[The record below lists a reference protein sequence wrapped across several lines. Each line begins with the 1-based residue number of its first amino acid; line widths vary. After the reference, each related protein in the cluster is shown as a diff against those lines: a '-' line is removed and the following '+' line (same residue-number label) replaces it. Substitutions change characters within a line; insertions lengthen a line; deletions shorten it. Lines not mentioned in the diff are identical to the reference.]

1 MKKKICIITSVRN
14 CLEETKVYLDS
25 LKQNLPEQLGQV
37 VLIDDGSDQDTQE
50 FLYSQR
56 AFFDL
61 YRNSNSKGFGFSNNF
76 GASKANAEW
85 LLFLNNDLVLN
96 KGWAEGFDSLA
107 NGAKKLA
114 DVGCVGNIQLDPFIN
129 KIDHAG
135 VTFANGIPEHFL
147 KGQDHTPQSGHAEF
161 LAVTGACFMIRK
173 DLFVAAGGF
182 DETYRTGFE
191 DIDLCLRL
199 SMLGFKNYVMGHSV
213 IFHKRSSTP
222 ERNQYQAHNSR
233 VFYSRWGRMIT
244 RFQEWEMAKRK
255 LDLSEESSLK
265 GYDYVLRKKENFLFS
280 DKKILNEYFSIFL
293 QKRNLGF
300 AKKVLSIL
308 VEKFSLEEDT
318 KVKSAQFLFSGGENK
333 KGEEALTK
341 LLDVN
346 PKQID
351 ASLLL
356 AKHLIQQG
364 ETQKAAR
371 VLRHAKKYRPDHAFL
386 FSLLSK
392 CMLSNGK
399 WKEAEE
405 NARISTILDSNLI
418 AGWKALAQVHH
429 KKRQTQKEIRILRHI
444 LDKEPKDLKV
454 LDQLIS
460 ALATLNLHRRI
471 WSLGNQFGKKIMNVR
486 SLEYCAQACYEVG
499 DLTQCQYFVEK
510 LLAGNP
516 ANENALMLRGNLAV
530 ACKQF
535 HKAIINYKHVLQVIP
550 DSLEA
555 LSNLANSKSF
565 ICNWTDRERE
575 IEKLGSA
582 SGDITG
588 KFGLFEISG
597 LYLSEANESRHALA
611 KAKLFHAKAN
621 SLREK
626 LDFSHQANR
635 ATIKRIG
642 FLSSDFRNHAVGHQ
656 LIGLLDNLD
665 PTKYELF
672 IFATCPS
679 DQSKLRKRYEELSEN
694 FRDISGLSLAAKATA
709 INRSDL
715 DLLIDLGGFS
725 RGHNADLLALR
736 PSPRQAH
743 FLGYASSMGEGL
755 VDYTIADRLVIPPS
769 SSKFYGEKV
778 IRMDGCFFPPGEF
791 SDFAPRRKRKDV
803 GLPVRG
809 FVFCAF
815 HAAYKLDPEIWA
827 CWMRILRAVPES
839 ILWLKFKPAEDGIK
853 NLRAEAVRQGVSSK
867 RIILA
872 EDLPERS
879 DHLSRMTVADL
890 YLDCP
895 LYNGHASAMD
905 ALHAKL
911 PILTLK
917 GSRFCS
923 RVGETL
929 MKHLGL
935 PQMVARKLEQY
946 EKKAIELGLRPSKL
960 LPLRKK
966 ISENADAVLS
976 PVSHAQRF
984 QSAIE
989 KILSQKPKAFDKSQV
1004 PTRKVSLAISN
1015 VLSLKDF
1022 TLVMIRPKGITNWA
1036 YNVNML
1042 AQELRKE
1049 GGQTIIIEP
1058 AHAEH
1063 KRSDFSSFVKRVPQ
1077 LGQSY
1082 AEILNFAL
1090 TKVSTKY
1097 AFYLD
1102 DPLRTLPASHFIE
1115 CLTQSIKILQDSKIG
1130 FLGVGSKMEP
1140 NTGVLVTTT
1149 KDSSGAS
1156 KVAGLFAPFF
1166 ALSMDALIYT
1176 GGFRPYDKSLALSCL
1191 DLSLRMEQQGY
1202 RSALVELDK
1211 ITCPAYAGNDY
1222 LKSAG
1227 EKMLTHFRERW
1238 NYKPV
1243 SLKPKYPA
1251 IEEQVGE
1258 TADYQEWI
1266 RLCDTITEGDILAFR
1281 AEADKLQ
1288 NKPLI
1293 SVIMPVFDP
1302 PKKFLVKAIESVLTQ
1317 AYENWEL
1324 CIADD
1329 ASTKKFVRP
1338 LLETYARKDS
1348 RIKVTF
1354 RKKNGHISVA
1364 SNSAIKL
1371 ATGEFVAFLDH
1382 DDELR
1387 PHSLLEV
1394 AKVINQNPDAKLIYS
1409 DEDKIDEQGERYDP
1423 YFKPDWNPD
1432 LLLGQNYLCHLSVFE
1447 AVLLKKLKGL
1457 RKGYEGS
1464 QDWDLT
1470 LRFTEQIK
1478 DGCILHVP
1486 KILYHWRAITGST
1499 ALRVKEKTNV
1509 FDVTK
1514 KAIQECLKRRNI
1526 KAGVSFHEKSWNYPK
1541 IKYLALQEESPSVS
1555 ILIPTR
1561 DRIDL
1566 LDKCITS
1573 ILATIDY
1580 KNIEIIIIDNES
1592 SEEPSRT
1599 YLDKIK
1605 KEKRVKILSISGEF
1619 NYSKLNNLVIEKAR
1633 GEILLF
1639 LNNDIEAITKGWFE
1653 EMLSHAMRSGIGCVG
1668 AKLLYPDDRLQ
1679 HGGVIVG
1686 LGGGAGHS
1694 HKFAH
1699 KGSRGYSGHL
1709 CLVRNVSAVTA
1720 ACMMIRKEIYENAGG
1735 FDEKSFKVAFN
1746 DVDFC
1751 LRVEKLGCR
1760 NLWTPFA
1767 ELVHYESASRGD
1779 DQSTIEKR
1787 IRSSREIV
1795 SLQNRWRLK
1804 SYRDPKYNP
1813 NLTMLSEQNWFGLMT
1828 KKNANNTPKVDNS
1841 SNQKY
1846 YNPGKAYRKLFKDI
1860 SFEKGKEV
1868 STFLTVGGQSEELG
1882 QRSLDILR
1890 KFGLGEDDFLV
1901 DVGCGYGRLAK
1912 ALELDHKGRYLGT
1925 DVVPELLNYANAHFG
1940 REGREFKLVDQ
1951 LVIPAEDNSVD
1962 MVCFFSVFT
1971 HLLHEQS
1978 FTYLKEV
1985 KRVLKNDGR
1994 VVFSFLDFKDPV
2006 HIPFFEGSVYE
2017 MNEGRPLNV
2026 FMSEVIIEVWA
2037 KLLGFKCIKI
2047 AGPEEKKSLG
2057 YPFVEFGQSIA
2068 CLQKADHIQRDEKRK
2083 MEISLPESQEVS
2095 LLNKISKSRI
2105 SAKKRKMEVILPILK
2120 PKFRSSWNGLYF
2132 DCMPTNAEQMHGVVE
2147 TENISEHEY
2156 DGHAIEII
2164 ESISDGGIVLDCGS
2178 GRRPTYYTN
2187 VVNFDPVAYE
2197 TTDVVGVGENLPFE
2211 DGVFD
2216 AVFSLNVLEHVR
2228 DPFTCAKELARVLK
2242 PNGKLYCV
2250 APLMAPYHGYPNHY
2264 YNMTKAGLR
2273 NLFEE
2278 DLVIREQDVLDSGHP
2293 IYSLTWILNSWVQGL
2308 RSNAKKAFLRTSV
2321 SELLG
2326 DPASYF
2332 DKAYVNS
2339 LNLEKKFELGATT
2352 ALWAEK
2358 KNKDMACSGDLFL
2371 EIRSKVYQTLSGKGL
2386 EIGAFEHPAELPKSC
2401 EIKYF
2406 DKIST
2411 EQAKDLF
2418 PEVLHHR
2425 LPDIDYLGDLD
2436 VDGLKKFMNE
2446 SFDFIIVNHVLEH
2459 LYDPIFAISE
2469 CFRVLKEEGSLVISI
2484 PDKRFT
2490 FDKHRKLTRWEK
2502 LLAKFQNKK
2511 REPDLEDYCE
2521 LIQIHPNLKG
2531 RTLSENEKRLT
2542 LQQFKKRRE
2551 HLNIWDSLSFKSF
2564 LIKVF
2569 DLLELNVSF
2578 VKEVLAEE
2586 SRFEYLAHLK
2596 KRTSA
2601 LKLNKSEEFSTLEI
2615 MSLHIPKTGGT
2626 SFYKCLQKVYGKG
2639 LISYYPKL
2647 NDQGSETVNPFFGK
2661 KCVHGHLILDCYQQ
2675 INMDVSLITWVRDPI
2690 ERIRSLYQ
2698 HILTHPD
2705 PKNDFHLFI
2714 SKEKPSFFEF
2724 CEMKENINQLF
2735 FWIGDRSPDDFK
2747 FIGFLETSKASI
2759 VKCAAALNWTYIP
2772 KFPLL
2777 NKTTNGNIIEVTAK
2791 EREFIRSKNKDELAW
2806 IQKAKYLFY

>member
-25 LKQNLPEQLGQV
+25 LKQNLPEHLGQV

-76 GASKANAEW
+76 GASKANTEW
-85 LLFLNNDLVLN
+85 LLFLNNDLVLR

-161 LAVTGACFMIRK
+161 LAVTGACFMIRR

-222 ERNQYQAHNSR
+222 ERNQHQAHNSR

-255 LDLSEESSLK
+255 LDLSEKSSLK
-265 GYDYVLRKKENFLFS
+265 AFDYVLRKKENFLFS

-333 KGEEALTK
+333 KGEEVLTK

-364 ETQKAAR
+364 ETQKAVR
-371 VLRHAKKYRPDHAFL
+371 VLRQAKKYHPDHAFL

-392 CMLSNGK
+392 CKLLNGK

-418 AGWKALAQVHH
+418 AGWKALAQVHQ
-429 KKRQTQKEIRILRHI
+429 KKEQTQKEIRILRHI

-460 ALATLNLHRRI
+460 ALATLYLHRRI

-499 DLTQCQYFVEK
+499 DLKKCQYFVEK

-530 ACKQF
+530 AFKQF
-535 HKAIINYKHVLQVIP
+535 HKAIINYKQVLQVIP

-565 ICNWTDRERE
+565 ICDWTDRERE

-582 SGDITG
+582 SIDTKG

-597 LYLSEANESRHALA
+597 LYLSEANESRQALA
-611 KAKLFHAKAN
+611 KAKLFHDKAN

-626 LDFSHQANR
+626 LDFSHQANP
-635 ATIKRIG
+635 TSIHRIG

-665 PTKYELF
+665 STKYEVF
-672 IFATCPS
+672 IFATSPS

-694 FRDISGLSLAAKATA
+694 FQDISGLSLAAKATV

-743 FLGYASSMGEGL
+743 FLGYASSIGEGL

-839 ILWLKFKPAEDGIK
+839 ILWLKFKPAEDAIK
-853 NLRAEAVRQGVSSK
+853 NLRADAVRQGVSSK

-872 EDLPERS
+872 EDLPDRS

-911 PILTLK
+911 PILTLE

-923 RVGETL
+923 RVGETF

-935 PQMVARKLEQY
+935 PQMVASKLEQY
-946 EKKAIELGLRPSKL
+946 EKKAIELGQRPFKL

-989 KILSQKPKAFDKSQV
+989 KILSQKPKAFNKFKV
-1004 PTRKVSLAISN
+1004 PTRKVSVAVSDL
-1015 VLSLKDF
+1015 LSLKDY

-1082 AEILNFAL
+1082 AEILNFGL
-1090 TKVSTKY
+1090 SEVSTKY
-1097 AFYLD
+1097 LFCLD
-1102 DPLRTLPASHFIE
+1102 DPLRVLPATHFIE
-1115 CLTQSIKILQDSKIG
+1115 CLAKSLKAIQNSKIG
-1130 FLGVGSKMEP
+1130 FLGVGSNMEP

-1149 KDSSGAS
+1149 NDSSGP
-1156 KVAGLFAPFF
+1156 KIGGLFAPAF
-1166 ALSMDALIYT
+1166 ALNLDALIYT

-1211 ITCPAYAGNDY
+1211 IICPAYTGSDY

-1227 EKMLTHFRERW
+1227 EKMLSHFRQRW
-1238 NYKPV
+1238 NRKPV

-1251 IEEQVGE
+1251 KEEQVGE

-1338 LLETYARKDS
+1338 LLESYARKDS

-1394 AKVINQNPDAKLIYS
+1394 AKVINANPDAKLIYS
-1409 DEDKIDEQGERYDP
+1409 DEDKIDEKGGRYDP

-1432 LLLGQNYLCHLSVFE
+1432 LLLGQNYISHFSVFD
-1447 AVLLKKLKGL
+1447 ASILRKLKGL

-1470 LRFTEQIK
+1470 LRFVEQIK
-1478 DGCILHVP
+1478 DDCILHVP

-1499 ALRVKEKTNV
+1499 ALSLKEKNNV
-1509 FDVTK
+1509 FDVTE

-1526 KAGVSFHEKSWNYPK
+1526 KAGVSFHEKRWNYPK
-1541 IKYLALQEESPSVS
+1541 IKYLALEEESPTVS
-1555 ILIPTR
+1555 ILIPTK

-1566 LDKCITS
+1566 LEKCITS
-1573 ILATIDY
+1573 IFKTIEY
-1580 KNIEIIIIDNES
+1580 KNIEIIVIDNES
-1592 SEEPSRT
+1592 REERSHN
-1599 YLDKIK
+1599 YFDKIK
-1605 KEKRVKILSISGEF
+1605 KEKRVKVLSIPGKF
-1619 NYSKLNNLVIEKAR
+1619 NYSKLNNLATEKAR
-1633 GEILLF
+1633 GEILLL

-1653 EMLSHAMRSGIGCVG
+1653 EMLSYAMRSEIGCVG
-1668 AKLLYPDDRLQ
+1668 AKLLYPDGRLQ

-1694 HKFAH
+1694 HKFVG

-1709 CLVRNVSAVTA
+1709 SVVRNVSAVTA

-1735 FDEKSFKVAFN
+1735 LDEKSFKVAFN

-1751 LRVEKLGCR
+1751 LRVEKLGYR

-1767 ELVHYESASRGD
+1767 ELVHHESASRGD
-1779 DQSTIEKR
+1779 DQSTIGKR
-1787 IRSSREIV
+1787 IRSSGEIL
-1795 SLQNRWRLK
+1795 SLQNRWSLK
-1804 SYRDPKYNP
+1804 SYDDSHYNP
-1813 NLTMLSEQNWFGLMT
+1813 NLTKLSEQYWFGIT
-1828 KKNANNTPKVDNS
+1828 RKNNLS
-1841 SNQKY
+1841 LQKQRRVPNKNKIY
-1846 YNPGKAYRKLFKDI
+1846 DSGQAYRKLFKDI
-1860 SFEKGKEV
+1860 SFEKGKDA

-1882 QRSLDILR
+1882 QKSVDILR
-1890 KFGLGEDDFLV
+1890 KFGLVEDDFLV

-1912 ALELDHKGRYLGT
+1912 ALELDYKGRYLGT
-1925 DVVPELLNYANAHFG
+1925 DVVPELLNYANANFG

-1978 FTYLKEV
+1978 YTYLKEV

-1994 VVFSFLDFKDPV
+1994 VVFSFLDFNDPV
-2006 HIPFFEGSVYE
+2006 HIPFFEGSVNE
-2017 MNEGRPLNV
+2017 MNKGRPLNV
-2026 FMSEVIIEVWA
+2026 FMSEVLIEVWA
-2037 KLLGFKCIKI
+2037 KLLGFECIEI
-2047 AGPEEKKSLG
+2047 VGPEGKKSLG
-2057 YPFVEFGQSIA
+2057 YPFEEFGQSIA
-2068 CLQKADHIQRDEKRK
+2068 CLQKADLIQRDEKRK

-2095 LLNKISKSRI
+2095 LENKITKSHI

-2120 PKFRSSWNGLYF
+2120 PKFRSCWNGLHF
-2132 DCMPTNAEQMHGVVE
+2132 DCLLAHAEQIHVVEE

-2156 DGHAIEII
+2156 DGHAVKII
-2164 ESISDGGIVLDCGS
+2164 KSIGERGIVLDCGS

-2228 DPFTCAKELARVLK
+2228 DPFTCAKEIARVLK

-2250 APLMAPYHGYPNHY
+2250 VPLMAPYHGYPNHY

-2273 NLFEE
+2273 NLFEGN
-2278 DLVIREQDVLDSGHP
+2278 LVITKQDVLDSGHP
-2293 IYSLTWILNSWVQGL
+2293 IYSLTWILNSWIQGL
-2308 RSNAKKAFLRTSV
+2308 DSNAKKAFLRTSV

-2358 KNKDMACSGDLFL
+2358 KTGDKACSGDLFL
-2371 EIRSKVYQTLSGKGL
+2371 QIRSEVYQTLSGKGL
-2386 EIGAFEHPAELPKSC
+2386 EIGAFEHPAELPNSC
-2401 EIKYF
+2401 EVKYF
-2406 DKIST
+2406 DRIST
-2411 EQAKDLF
+2411 DDARTLF
-2418 PEVLHHR
+2418 PEVDYASLN
-2425 LPDIDYLGDLD
+2425 PIDYNGDLD
-2436 VDGLKKFMNE
+2436 RDGLTQFQSD
-2446 SFDFIIVNHVLEH
+2446 SFDFVIINHVLEH
-2459 LYDPIFAISE
+2459 VLNPIHAIRE
-2469 CFRVLKEEGSLVISI
+2469 CFRILKNNGSLVISI

-2490 FDKHRKLTRWEK
+2490 FDRDRKLTDWGELFDR
-2502 LLAKFQNKK
+2502 FQNKV
-2511 REPDLEDYCE
+2511 RDPRIEDYE
-2521 LIQIHPNLKG
+2521 EIFQLHPNLKG
-2531 RTLSENEKRLT
+2531 KEISKKEKISFLNECKE
-2542 LQQFKKRRE
+2542 RRE
-2551 HLNIWDSLSFKSF
+2551 HLNVWDSKSFKTF
-2564 LIKVF
+2564 LMRT
-2569 DLLELNVSF
+2569 LEFLEIEVDF
-2578 VKEVLAEE
+2578 EKEVTGDE
-2586 SRFEYLAHLK
+2586 SHFEYLVHLK
-2596 KRTSA
+2596 KINWS
-2601 LKLNKSEEFSTLEI
+2601 
-2615 MSLHIPKTGGT
+2615 
-2626 SFYKCLQKVYGKG
+2626 
-2639 LISYYPKL
+2639 
-2647 NDQGSETVNPFFGK
+2647 NP
-2661 KCVHGHLILDCYQQ
+2661 
-2675 INMDVSLITWVRDPI
+2675 N
-2690 ERIRSLYQ
+2690 
-2698 HILTHPD
+2698 
-2705 PKNDFHLFI
+2705 FI
-2714 SKEKPSFFEF
+2714 
-2724 CEMKENINQLF
+2724 
-2735 FWIGDRSPDDFK
+2735 
-2747 FIGFLETSKASI
+2747 
-2759 VKCAAALNWTYIP
+2759 
-2772 KFPLL
+2772 
-2777 NKTTNGNIIEVTAK
+2777 
-2791 EREFIRSKNKDELAW
+2791 KNK
-2806 IQKAKYLFY
+2806 I